1 MKKIFLV
8 SLVAATGLFAA
19 PEATP
24 ATANTAAAQ
33 TPATPVAQ
41 TAPATAA
48 APAAQVTATPAAQAA
63 PAVKDTATKAAP
75 AAQAATPAAAKD
87 TAKVAEVKTD
97 SATTAPVTP
106 VAAAPVAKDTAKV
119 AKTDSSK
126 AQAPKAKE
134 TKSVAAAPAEDNS
147 MAAPGSVPVKKK
159 KQPLF
164 AAGQYVFD
172 VNASFEI
179 QAEKTLWDKE
189 TDVGGDNFDQWWGR
203 ANLAF
208 VTQSNDFNGKVLVW
222 MYPGDL
228 KGNEYHVRQDS
239 IDKYE
244 YRDLF
249 EVHEAWAKQNVNQY
263 LSFQL
268 GRWEFT
274 QKNGDYFGNYVDG
287 YYKGYKSGA
296 NSENALQFGLAAN
309 ESFSAEAAFVST
321 ESHLNKG
328 DLRLMFHFRKLAS
341 IEKLDLDLGYRT
353 NVFDR
358 VHDSNSDILHTI
370 SLQGKVPLVQDVA
383 YLFLEGAVMDIGIT
397 GSFTTTTPDGKTTMH
412 DNDMVTPIT
421 GGLLFTPRNYRIILE
436 AEYIHNRQ
444 DTQFA
449 DANDHVKDVLGAF
462 YIEKPLSDRFTLSF
476 GAHNYASSK
485 DYAFSGNLIGKI
497 N

>member
-1 MKKIFLV
+1 MKFIFLV
-8 SLVAATGLFAA
+8 SLFAATGLFAA
-19 PEATP
+19 PEATT

-33 TPATPVAQ
+33 
-41 TAPATAA
+41 APAA
-48 APAAQVTATPAAQAA
+48 APAAQATATPAVQTA
-63 PAVKDTATKAAP
+63 PAVKDTAKAAP
-75 AAQAATPAAAKD
+75 AAQAAPAAKDSAQAAPAAPVAAAPAAKD
-87 TAKVAEVKTD
+87 TAK
-97 SATTAPVTP
+97 
-106 VAAAPVAKDTAKV
+106 AADM
-119 AKTDSSK
+119 DSSK
-126 AQAPKAKE
+126 AQAPKTEAS
-134 TKSVAAAPAEDNS
+134 SVAAAPAEDNS

-189 TDVGGDNFDQWWGR
+189 DDVGGDNFDEWWGR

-208 VTQSNDFNGKVLVW
+208 VTQSNDFNGKILVW

-239 IDKYE
+239 IDKYD

-249 EVHEAWAKQNVNQY
+249 EVHEAWAKQIVNQY
-263 LSFQL
+263 LNFQL

-274 QKNGDYFGNYVDG
+274 QKNGDYFGDYLDG

-296 NSENALQFGLAAN
+296 NSENALQFGLTAN
-309 ESFSAEAAFVST
+309 ENFSAGAAFVST

-370 SLQGKVPLVQDVA
+370 SLQGKVPLVQDAA

-397 GSFTTTTPDGKTTMH
+397 GSFTSTTTEGVTSKH

-421 GGLLFTPRNYRIILE
+421 GGLLFTPRDYRIILE
-436 AEYIHNRQ
+436 AEYIHNRK

-449 DANDHVKDVLGAF
+449 DANNHVKDVLGAF
-462 YIEKPLSDRFTLSF
+462 YIEKPLSDRFTRSF

>member
-1 MKKIFLV
+1 MKFIFLV
-8 SLVAATGLFAA
+8 SLFAATGLFAA
-19 PEATP
+19 PEATT

-33 TPATPVAQ
+33 
-41 TAPATAA
+41 APAA
-48 APAAQVTATPAAQAA
+48 APAAQATATPAVQTA
-63 PAVKDTATKAAP
+63 PAVKDTAKAAP
-75 AAQAATPAAAKD
+75 AAQAAPAAKDSAQAAPAAQAAAPAAAKD

-97 SATTAPVTP
+97 TAKAAPVTP
-106 VAAAPVAKDTAKV
+106 VAAAPAAKDTAK
-119 AKTDSSK
+119 AADMDSSK
-126 AQAPKAKE
+126 AQAPKTEAS
-134 TKSVAAAPAEDNS
+134 SVAAAPAEDNS
-147 MAAPGSVPVKKK
+147 MAAPGSMPVKKK

-172 VNASFEI
+172 VNASCEI
-179 QAEKTLWDKE
+179 PAEKTPWDKE
-189 TDVGGDNFDQWWGR
+189 DDVGGDNFDEWWGR

-208 VTQSNDFNGKVLVW
+208 VTQSNDFNGKILVR

-249 EVHEAWAKQNVNQY
+249 EVHEAWAKQNVN
-263 LSFQL
+263 LQL

-274 QKNGDYFGNYVDG
+274 QKNGDYFGDYLDG

-296 NSENALQFGLAAN
+296 NSENALQFGLTAN
-309 ESFSAEAAFVST
+309 ENFSAEAAFVST

-370 SLQGKVPLVQDVA
+370 SLQGKVPLVQDIA

-397 GSFTTTTPDGKTTMH
+397 GSFTSTTTEGVTSKH

-421 GGLLFTPRNYRIILE
+421 GGLLFTPRDYRIILE
-436 AEYIHNRQ
+436 AEYIHNRK

-449 DANDHVKDVLGAF
+449 DANNHVKDVLGAF